1 MSVRSHLD
9 HATAPDRLAALRRVS
24 LFAGLAEPEL
34 GALAQQCNWGNYRP
48 GNLII
53 GQHDDSRDVL
63 FLVSGLACV
72 NVYSASGKQVSFR
85 DITPGAV
92 VGELAA
98 VDGKPRSADVEAVE
112 ECTLLIMPLRVFRT
126 AIAEHAS
133 FREALL
139 VHLVAQVRAL
149 TERVFEFST
158 LAVRGRVR
166 TELLRLARHHQ
177 EKEGDSVVLSPAPKH
192 AEIAHR
198 ISTHREA
205 VTREFS
211 RLESLGVIAREGRA
225 LRIVDLPALRKLSED
240 PEV

>member
-1 MSVRSHLD
+1 MNVQNQLD
-9 HATAPDRLAALRRVS
+9 HTTASDRLAALRRVS
-24 LFAGLAEPEL
+24 LFAGLEDPEL
-34 GALAQQCNWGNYRP
+34 RALAEQCNWGNYRP

-53 GQHDDSRDVL
+53 GQHDNSRDIL
-63 FLVSGLACV
+63 FLVSGLARV

-112 ECTLLIMPLRVFRT
+112 ECILLIMPLRIFRS
-126 AIAEHAS
+126 AIADHPS
-133 FREALL
+133 FAEALL
-139 VHLVAQVRAL
+139 VHLVAQVRLL

-166 TELLRLARHHQ
+166 TELLRLAQDHQ
-177 EKEGDSVVLSPAPKH
+177 ENDGDTVVLSPAPKH

-205 VTREFS
+205 VTRELS
-211 RLESLGVIAREGRA
+211 RLEDLGVIAREGRA
-225 LRIVDLPALRKLSED
+225 LRIKDLQTLRKLSED
-240 PEV
+240 PEI